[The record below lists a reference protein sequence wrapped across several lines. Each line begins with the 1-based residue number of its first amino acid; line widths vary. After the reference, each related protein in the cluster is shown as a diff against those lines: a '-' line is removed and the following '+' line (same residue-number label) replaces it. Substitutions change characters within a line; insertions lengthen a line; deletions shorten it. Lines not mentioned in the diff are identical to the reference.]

1 MGNDP
6 QQQGPPQGR
15 AEDLP
20 PRPQPN
26 QLNPIELLLQHLQG
40 LQQQMQ
46 EMRYVQNIIRQ

>member
-1 MGNDP
+1 MANNP
-6 QQQGPPQGR
+6 QQQGNPQGR

-26 QLNPIELLLQHLQG
+26 QLNWIELLLQQLQG

-46 EMRYVQNIIRQ
+46 EMRDV